1 MKSFVAVLKKREIK
15 LLILGISPFHD
26 ASTIL
31 TWNRNA
37 TDKNE
42 NNLLNINKS
51 IDILVQSVRGKIQ

>member
-42 NNLLNINKS
+42 NNMLNINKS
-51 IDILVQSVRGKIQ
+51 IDILVQ